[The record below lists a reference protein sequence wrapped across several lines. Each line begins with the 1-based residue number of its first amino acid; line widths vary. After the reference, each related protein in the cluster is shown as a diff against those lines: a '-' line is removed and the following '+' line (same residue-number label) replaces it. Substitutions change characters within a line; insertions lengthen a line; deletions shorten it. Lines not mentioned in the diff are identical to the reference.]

1 MLPSLQ
7 NEVRSMTEHKPVVRL
22 FFAKMKQEF
31 FDLPEDERAEFMR
44 KDRSNLDG
52 LGMKAISMINCSEFT
67 SEWDYIGVEEWPSL
81 EAIRERERFESDLLE
96 ISRFVDYRTYLG
108 APESFDDYGKA

>member
-1 MLPSLQ
+1 
-7 NEVRSMTEHKPVVRL
+7 MTKQKPLVRL

-31 FDLPEDERAEFMR
+31 FDLPEDKRTEFMR

-52 LGMKAISMINCSEFT
+52 LGMKAISMIDCTGFT

-81 EAIRERERFESDLLE
+81 EAIRERERFESDELE
-96 ISRFVDYRTYLG
+96 ISKFVEYRTYQGEL
-108 APESFDDYGKA
+108 ASFEDYGKA

>member
-1 MLPSLQ
+1 M
-7 NEVRSMTEHKPVVRL
+7 RSITERKPVVRL

-44 KDRSNLDG
+44 KDHSNLDA

-67 SEWDYIGVEEWPSL
+67 SEWDHIGVEEWPSL
-81 EAIRERERFESDLLE
+81 EAIRERERFEADEFE
-96 ISRFVDYRTYLG
+96 ISKFVEYRTYQG
-108 APESFDDYGKA
+108 APESFDDYGQA